1 MEQGNGEIPTAERDA
16 AAQLMT
22 VAQLR
27 RQLAGVMRVD
37 THEVLRPP
45 DEAIAFRGQIEGDT
59 EAAFEQISQRFA
71 DAGYIASLRD
81 SSGGDHE
88 VVAVKGAFEHKT
100 GQVWVNVM
108 LLLVTVFSVL
118 FVGAG
123 YAIGDTNIP
132 IDNLSDLQVLVL
144 LLRYLYL
151 GIPFTAT
158 LMGILL
164 AHELSH
170 YFVGRLHGS
179 PQSLPY
185 FIPFP
190 NLLFGVFGF
199 GTMGALIVQRK
210 PMQNRKALLDIG
222 IAGPLGGLIVA
233 IPLLIIGLALS
244 DVGPPPAGIEGAI
257 QEGNSLLYAGLKYLV
272 FGRFLPAGGEDVWL
286 HPIAF
291 AAWAGLFITML
302 NLVPIG
308 QLDGGHVSYALLG
321 RKAWTLGHIVIGALI
336 VWGGWLTLNGN
347 GGGGIWMM
355 WGFLNLILNRRHP
368 LPLDDVTK
376 LDWRRVALG
385 VLLLI
390 VFVILFM
397 PAPLQ
402 QVIF

>member
-45 DEAIAFRGQIEGDT
+45 DEAIAFRGQIEGDA
-59 EAAFEQISQRFA
+59 EAAFKQISQRFA

-81 SSGGDHE
+81 SSGGGHE
-88 VVAVKGAFEHKT
+88 VVAVKGAFEQKT
-100 GQVWVNVM
+100 GRVWVNVV
-108 LLLVTVFSVL
+108 LFLATALSVL
-118 FVGAG
+118 YFGALNALDPAMVEG
-123 YAIGDTNIP
+123 TTGLGILIAPLTHI
-132 IDNLSDLQVLVL
+132 
-144 LLRYLYL
+144 YL
-151 GIPFTAT
+151 GVPFAAT

-190 NLLFGVFGF
+190 NVLF

>member
-27 RQLAGVMRVD
+27 RQLADVMRVD

-45 DEAIAFRGQIEGDT
+45 DEAIAFRGQIEGDA
-59 EAAFEQISQRFA
+59 EAAFKQISQRFA

-81 SSGGDHE
+81 SSGGGHE
-88 VVAVKGAFEHKT
+88 VVAVKGAFEQKT
-100 GQVWVNVM
+100 GRVWVNVV
-108 LLLVTVFSVL
+108 LFLATALSVL
-118 FVGAG
+118 YFGALNALDPAMVEG
-123 YAIGDTNIP
+123 TTGLGILIAPLTHI
-132 IDNLSDLQVLVL
+132 
-144 LLRYLYL
+144 YL
-151 GIPFTAT
+151 GVPFAAT

-190 NLLFGVFGF
+190 NVLF